1 MRSFFIFDNNTKL
14 AISSLRKPHLTTLP
28 GHLQASKKPQTMSN
42 KPANHAFQVDVPDH
56 DLRFEVGPTQ
66 TIVEVAKEHGLEI
79 LTACED
85 GQCGTCVV
93 KVLEGEADHRDR
105 ALKPEKREEGWMCAC
120 VSRAKGDFLSLEI
133 W

>member
-1 MRSFFIFDNNTKL
+1 M
-14 AISSLRKPHLTTLP
+14 
-28 GHLQASKKPQTMSN
+28 
-42 KPANHAFQVDVPDH
+42 ANHPFTVDFPDMGIS
-56 DLRFEVGPTQ
+56 FEVPVDQ
-66 TIVEVAKEHGLEI
+66 SIVQVAREHGVEI

-93 KVLEGEADHRDR
+93 KVLEGEPDHRDR
-105 ALKPEKREEGWMCAC
+105 ALAPEKQREGWMCAC

>member
-1 MRSFFIFDNNTKL
+1 MPD
-14 AISSLRKPHLTTLP
+14 
-28 GHLQASKKPQTMSN
+28 SKD
-42 KPANHAFQVDVPDH
+42 NHAFNVDIPEMEVC
-56 DLRFEVGPTQ
+56 FEVGPDES
-66 TIVEVAKEHGLEI
+66 IVEAARSHGVEI

-105 ALKPEKREEGWMCAC
+105 ALEAEKREEGWMCAC
-120 VSRAKGDFLSLEI
+120 VSRAKGSSLVLEV

>member
-1 MRSFFIFDNNTKL
+1 MSDSDHTFL
-14 AISSLRKPHLTTLP
+14 VEVPEYELT
-28 GHLQASKKPQTMSN
+28 
-42 KPANHAFQVDVPDH
+42 
-56 DLRFEVGPTQ
+56 FEVGPQ
-66 TIVEVAKEHGLEI
+66 QSIAQVAAENGVQI

-105 ALKPEKREEGWMCAC
+105 ALAPEKREEGWMCAC
-120 VSRAKGDFLSLEI
+120 VSRAKGDRLSLEI

>member
-1 MRSFFIFDNNTKL
+1 
-14 AISSLRKPHLTTLP
+14 
-28 GHLQASKKPQTMSN
+28 MS
-42 KPANHAFQVDVPDH
+42 NHAFRVDLPDMEIS
-56 DLRFEVGPTQ
+56 FEVGAEQ
-66 TIVEVAKEHGLEI
+66 SIVDVARQHGVEI
-79 LTACED
+79 LTGCED

-105 ALKPEKREEGWMCAC
+105 ALKPEKQEEGWMCAC